1 MQCSA
6 NGPLLVAKGKS
17 HGFSRVSAG
26 TWCIFSNYGG
36 DDLSKLVFVQQRQD
50 SCLVTRDTS
59 EISLRLH
66 MAIRMLLEVRWKT
79 QCPFLVATLI
89 LGFLSIFNKSHASS
103 PLEAFYSVCLS
114 RCQWAVRHPFQ
125 MRQGHRTFSRVSTDD
140 SDIPSVCEMKDA
152 PTFKPLPGNP
162 TFFRIRAPRCPYLMR
177 QQIQG
182 PSHIPI
188 AEGSLLLRCLWKVGF
203 HFSRSKGIRYHIEMT

>member
-1 MQCSA
+1 MTVFLETLWSSIKQIKTAYVFDGDMELICMQCSA
-6 NGPLLVAKGKS
+6 NGPHLVAKGKS

-114 RCQWAVRHPFQ
+114 VCQRD
-125 MRQGHRTFSRVSTDD
+125 MRTPVQ
-140 SDIPSVCEMKDA
+140 
-152 PTFKPLPGNP
+152 
-162 TFFRIRAPRCPYLMR
+162 IRLGPYL
-177 QQIQG
+177 
-182 PSHIPI
+182 
-188 AEGSLLLRCLWKVGF
+188 SLG
-203 HFSRSKGIRYHIEMT
+203 TP